1 MHIKPSK
8 FHLEIVNNNTNNNH
22 EEDEQEDNILST
34 EQVPTDVTFNKISIN
49 LKNVNLESDRAYV

>member
-22 EEDEQEDNILST
+22 EEDEEDKILSN